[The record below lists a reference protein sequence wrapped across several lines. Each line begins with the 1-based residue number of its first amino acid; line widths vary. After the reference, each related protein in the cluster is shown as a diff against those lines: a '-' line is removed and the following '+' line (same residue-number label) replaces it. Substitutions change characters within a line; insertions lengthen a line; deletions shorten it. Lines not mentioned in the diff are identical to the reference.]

1 MKLSSF
7 LREDLIQLELQSK
20 TKNDVIQECIDL
32 ISKAG
37 EITNREEFKKT
48 ILEREQL
55 ETTGIGDGIAIPHG
69 RTDAVKQLV
78 IAFGKSKDGID
89 FQSLD
94 GNPAYLYF
102 MIASPQNA
110 SGVYLRVLAKI
121 SRLLKSYDFRTAL
134 RNAETPAQV
143 IEIFQEA
150 EKE

>member
-1 MKLSSF
+1 MKLASF
-7 LREDLIQLELQSK
+7 LREELIQLDLISK
-20 TKNDVIQECIDL
+20 SKDDVIQEL
-32 ISKAG
+32 ITLINKTG
-37 EITNREEFKKT
+37 EITDLNEFKKT

-69 RTDAVKQLV
+69 RTDSVKQLV
-78 IAFGKSKDGID
+78 IAFGRSAEGVD

-94 GNPAYLYF
+94 SNPAHLFF

-121 SRLLKSYDFRTAL
+121 SRLLKNYDFRSAL
-134 RNAETPAQV
+134 RNAKSAA
-143 IEIFQEA
+143 EIIQIFTEA

>member
-7 LREDLIQLELQSK
+7 LREELIQLELTSK
-20 TKNDVIQECIDL
+20 TKNDVIQEMISL
-32 ISKAG
+32 ISNAG
-37 EITNREEFKKT
+37 EITNKDEFKKT

-78 IAFGKSKDGID
+78 IAFGRSKEGID

-94 GNPAYLYF
+94 GNPAFLYF

-143 IEIFQEA
+143 IDIFKEA

>member
-37 EITNREEFKKT
+37 EITNKEEFKKT

>member
-1 MKLSSF
+1 MKLASF
-7 LREDLIQLELQSK
+7 LREDLIQLDLKAKSK
-20 TKNDVIQECIDL
+20 DDVIQEL
-32 ISKAG
+32 INLINSTG
-37 EITNREEFKKT
+37 EITNVEEFKKT

-78 IAFGKSKDGID
+78 IAFGRSEEGVD

-94 GNPAYLYF
+94 SNPAHLFF

-121 SRLLKSYDFRTAL
+121 SRLLKSYDFRSAL
-134 RNAETPAQV
+134 QNAKNQAEV
-143 IEIFQEA
+143 IQIFNDA